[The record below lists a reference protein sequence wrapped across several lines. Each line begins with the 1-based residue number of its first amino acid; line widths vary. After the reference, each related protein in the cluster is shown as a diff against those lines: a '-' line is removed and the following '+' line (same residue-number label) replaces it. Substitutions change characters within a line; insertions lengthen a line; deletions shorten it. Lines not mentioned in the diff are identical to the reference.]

1 MASKSSLPEEDL
13 TCPVCFDIF
22 KDPVVLLC
30 SHSFCKDCLQKF
42 WREKKSKEC
51 PVCRRQSSLDNPP
64 LNLSLRNVCESFL
77 KEKSQRAS
85 GGSEV
90 HCSLHDERLKLFC
103 LEDKQPI
110 CVVCQASRKHSGHQF
125 LPIDEAALDYKE
137 QLNAV
142 LKPLQEKLKEFKQV
156 KETCDRTASYIKI
169 QAHQSEKQIKEEFE
183 KLHQFLKDEEEARI
197 RALKEEEEQKSLIMK
212 EKTEELS
219 KEMSTLSDK
228 ITAIEKQMVAEDI
241 IFLQNFKTPVCF
253 PSSTC
258 SLQNPQGVSGALIDV
273 AKHLGNLK
281 FRVWEKMKDIVQFTP
296 VLLDPNTA
304 HTSLIVSEDLTSF
317 KRTYTR
323 QTLPDNPERFDVYE
337 CVLGS
342 EGFNSGSH
350 YWDVEV
356 GDGRAWC
363 VGVTPESN
371 QRKGDTF
378 TWERVW
384 RVGYNDS
391 RWYDESGWDDDMG
404 HLHALEQNLHT
415 LRVHLD
421 LDKGQ
426 LSFSDPLQNTHLHT
440 FKHTFTEKVL
450 PFFYSPVSLFDSF
463 RSPQSILPLKP
474 SVTIE
479 QRRIC

>member
-1 MASKSSLPEEDL
+1 MASKRSLPEEDF

-51 PVCRRQSSLDNPP
+51 PVCRRQSSMDNPP
-64 LNLSLRNVCESFL
+64 LNLSLRNLCESFL

-90 HCSLHDERLKLFC
+90 LCSLHGERLKLFC
-103 LEDKQPI
+103 LEDKQPV
-110 CVVCQASRKHSGHQF
+110 CLVCQASRKHSGHQF
-125 LPIDEAALDYKE
+125 LPIDEAALDSKE

-142 LKPLQEKLKEFKQV
+142 LKPLQEKLKEFERIK
-156 KETCDRTASYIKI
+156 KTCDQTASHIKV

-183 KLHQFLKDEEEARI
+183 KLHQFLKDEEKARI
-197 RALKEEEEQKSLIMK
+197 RGLKEEEEQKSLIMK
-212 EKTEELS
+212 EKIEEMS
-219 KEMSTLSDK
+219 KEMSTLSDT

-241 IFLQNFKTPVCF
+241 IFLQVWTCGFSSVGN
-253 PSSTC
+253 STC
-258 SLQNPQGVSGALIDV
+258 TLQKPQRVARALIDV
-273 AKHLGNLK
+273 AKHLGNLR

-304 HTSLIVSEDLTSF
+304 DSSLIISEDLTSF
-317 KRTYTR
+317 KEANPR
-323 QTLPDNPERFDVYE
+323 QTLPDNPERFNVFG
-337 CVLGS
+337 CVVGS
-342 EGFNSGSH
+342 KGFNSGSH

-356 GDGRAWC
+356 GHSTRWC
-363 VGVTPESN
+363 VGVTTESN
-371 QRKGDTF
+371 QRKMDTIS
-378 TWERVW
+378 WERVW
-384 RVGYNDS
+384 GVEYGQCS
-391 RWYDESGWDDDMG
+391 IGPV
-404 HLHALEQNLHT
+404 HKLKQKLHT

-421 LDKGQ
+421 LDKRQ

-450 PFFYSPVSLFDSF
+450 PFFFSLVSPL
-463 RSPQSILPLKP
+463 SILPLKP
-474 SVTIE
+474 SVTTGH
-479 QRRIC
+479 RRLC

>member
-51 PVCRRQSSLDNPP
+51 PVCRRQSSLGDPP

-85 GGSEV
+85 RGSEV
-90 HCSLHDERLKLFC
+90 LCSLHGERLKLFC
-103 LEDKQPI
+103 LEDKQPV
-110 CVVCQASRKHSGHQF
+110 CLVCQASRKHSRHQF

-137 QLNAV
+137 QLKAV
-142 LKPLQEKLKEFKQV
+142 LKPLQKKLDEFEEV
-156 KETCDRTASYIKI
+156 KKTCDKTASHIKV

-212 EKTEELS
+212 EKIEEMS
-219 KEMSTLSDK
+219 KEMSTLSDT
-228 ITAIEKQMVAEDI
+228 ITAIKKQMVAEDI
-241 IFLQNFKTPVCF
+241 IFLQNFKAIE
-253 PSSTC
+253 SSTC
-258 SLQNPQGVSGALIDV
+258 TLQKPQEVSGALIDV
-273 AKHLGNLK
+273 AKHLGNLR

-304 HTSLIVSEDLTSF
+304 HPSFIISEDLTSL
-317 KRTYTR
+317 KVTYPR
-323 QTLPDNPERFDVYE
+323 QRLPDNPERFHFSQ

-356 GDGRAWC
+356 GDSPYWC
-363 VGVTPESN
+363 VGVTTESN
-371 QRKGDTF
+371 QWKGISF
-378 TWERVW
+378 WERVW
-384 RVGYNDS
+384 RVGYGS
-391 RWYDESGWDDDMG
+391 SFIGPE
-404 HLHALEQNLHT
+404 HLLEQNLHT

-421 LDKGQ
+421 LDEGQ
-426 LSFSDPLQNTHLHT
+426 LSFSDALQNTHLHT

-450 PFFYSPVSLFDSF
+450 PFFYSFS
-463 RSPQSILPLKP
+463 SPLCILPLKP
-474 SVTIE
+474 LHNN
-479 QRRIC
+479 

>member
-1 MASKSSLPEEDL
+1 MASKRSLPEDDF

-22 KDPVVLLC
+22 KDPVLLLC

-51 PVCRRQSSLDNPP
+51 PVCRRKSSLDNPP
-64 LNLSLRNVCESFL
+64 LNLSLRNLCESFL

-90 HCSLHDERLKLFC
+90 LCSLHGERLKLFC
-103 LEDKQPI
+103 LEDKQPV

-142 LKPLQEKLKEFKQV
+142 LKPLQEKLKEFERV
-156 KETCDRTASYIKI
+156 KETCDQTASHIKV

-212 EKTEELS
+212 EKIEEMS
-219 KEMSTLSDK
+219 KEMSTLSDT

-241 IFLQNFKTPVCF
+241 IFLQVWTFCF
-253 PSSTC
+253 PSSTRT
-258 SLQNPQGVSGALIDV
+258 LQKPQRVSGALTDV
-273 AKHLGNLK
+273 AKHLGNLR

-296 VLLDPNTA
+296 VVLDPNTA
-304 HTSLIVSEDLTSF
+304 HPSLIISEDLSSF
-317 KRTYTR
+317 KEANPT
-323 QTLPDNPERFDVYE
+323 QTLPNNPERFDLNAYGS
-337 CVLGS
+337 VLGS

-356 GDGRAWC
+356 GHRAYWC
-363 VGVTPESN
+363 VGVTTESN
-371 QRKGDTF
+371 QGKRDTF
-378 TWERVW
+378 SWERVW
-384 RVGYNDS
+384 RVGYGFGLHF
-391 RWYDESGWDDDMG
+391 SGPG
-404 HLHALEQNLHT
+404 HKLEQNLHT

-450 PFFYSPVSLFDSF
+450 PFFYSL
-463 RSPQSILPLKP
+463 RSPLSILPLKP

-479 QRRIC
+479 QRRLC

>member
-1 MASKSSLPEEDL
+1 MASKSSLPEEDF

-22 KDPVVLLC
+22 KDPVLLLC
-30 SHSFCKDCLQKF
+30 GHSFCKDCLQKF

-51 PVCRRQSSLDNPP
+51 PVCRRQSSLDEPP
-64 LNLSLRNVCESFL
+64 LNLSLRNLCESFL

-90 HCSLHDERLKLFC
+90 LCSLHGERLKLFC
-103 LEDKQPI
+103 LEDKQPV

-125 LPIDEAALDYKE
+125 LPIDEAAFDYKE

-142 LKPLQEKLKEFKQV
+142 LDTLQKKLKEFEEV
-156 KETCDRTASYIKI
+156 KETCDQTASHIKV

-212 EKTEELS
+212 EKNEEMS
-219 KEMSTLSDK
+219 KEMSTLSDT

-241 IFLQNFKTPVCF
+241 IFLQNFKATIERCEI
-253 PSSTC
+253 SISTC
-258 SLQNPQGVSGALIDV
+258 TLQKPQRVSGALIDV
-273 AKHLGNLK
+273 AKHLGNLR

-296 VLLDPNTA
+296 VVLDPNTA
-304 HTSLIVSEDLTSF
+304 DSLLIVSEDLTSF
-317 KRTYTR
+317 KRTDPR
-323 QTLPDNPERFDVYE
+323 QKLPDNPERFDPYE

-356 GDGRAWC
+356 GNGTDWY
-363 VGVTPESN
+363 VGVTTESN
-371 QRKGDTF
+371 QRKWGTF

-384 RVGYNDS
+384 RVGCGP
-391 RWYDESGWDDDMG
+391 WWDDTGPG
-404 HLHALEQNLHT
+404 HKLEQNLHT

-450 PFFYSPVSLFDSF
+450 PFFYSL
-463 RSPQSILPLKP
+463 RSPLSILPLKP

-479 QRRIC
+479 QRRLC

>member
-1 MASKSSLPEEDL
+1 MASKRSLPEEDF

-22 KDPVVLLC
+22 KDPVLLLC

-51 PVCRRQSSLDNPP
+51 PVCRRQSSLGDPP
-64 LNLSLRNVCESFL
+64 LNLALRNVCESFL
-77 KEKSQRAS
+77 KEKSKRAS

-90 HCSLHDERLKLFC
+90 LCSLHGERLKLFC
-103 LEDKQPI
+103 VEDKQPV

-142 LKPLQEKLKEFKQV
+142 LKPLQKKLKEFKGV
-156 KETCDRTASYIKI
+156 KKTCDRTARHIKV

-197 RALKEEEEQKSLIMK
+197 RALKEEEEQKRLIMK
-212 EKTEELS
+212 EKTEEMN
-219 KEMSTLSDK
+219 KEMSTLSDT

-241 IFLQNFKTPVCF
+241 IFQFSWKNVCV

-258 SLQNPQGVSGALIDV
+258 TQQKPQRVSGALIDV
-273 AKHLGNLK
+273 AKHLGNLR

-304 HTSLIVSEDLTSF
+304 EPSIIVSEDLTSF
-317 KRTYTR
+317 ELTCTR
-323 QTLPDNPERFDVYE
+323 ETLPDNPERFDDSY

-356 GDGRAWC
+356 GHSTAWS
-363 VGVTPESN
+363 VGVTTESN
-371 QRKGDTF
+371 QRKRGTIS
-378 TWERVW
+378 WGRVW
-384 RVGYNDS
+384 RVGYGF
-391 RWYDESGWDDDMG
+391 GWHNTG
-404 HLHALEQNLHT
+404 PRHILKQTLHT

-426 LSFSDPLQNTHLHT
+426 VSFSDPLQNTHLHT

-450 PFFYSPVSLFDSF
+450 PFFYSQW
-463 RSPQSILPLKP
+463 SPLSILPLKP

-479 QRRIC
+479 QHRLC

>member
-1 MASKSSLPEEDL
+1 MASKSFLPEEDF

-22 KDPVVLLC
+22 KDPVLLLC
-30 SHSFCKDCLQKF
+30 SHSFCKVCLQKF

-51 PVCRRQSSLDNPP
+51 PVCRKKSSMDNPP
-64 LNLSLRNVCESFL
+64 LNLSLKNLSESFL

-90 HCSLHDERLKLFC
+90 LCSLHGERHKLFC

-137 QLNAV
+137 QLKAV
-142 LKPLQEKLKEFKQV
+142 LKPLQDKVKEFEEV
-156 KETCDRTASYIKI
+156 KKTFDQTASHIKV
-169 QAHQSEKQIKEEFE
+169 QAHQSEKQIKKEFK
-183 KLHQFLKDEEEARI
+183 KLHQFLKDEEDARI
-197 RALKEEEEQKSLIMK
+197 RALKEEEKQKSFIMK
-212 EKTEELS
+212 EKIQELS
-219 KEMSTLSDK
+219 KEMSILSDT

-241 IFLQNFKTPVCF
+241 ILLQR
-253 PSSTC
+253 
-258 SLQNPQGVSGALIDV
+258 VSGALIDV

-281 FRVWEKMKDIVQFTP
+281 FRVWEKMKDIVRFTP
-296 VLLDPNTA
+296 VVLDPNTA
-304 HTSLIVSEDLTSF
+304 NPSLFISEDLTSF
-317 KRTYTR
+317 KMINSTKTV
-323 QTLPDNPERFDVYE
+323 PNNPERFNVSE

-350 YWDVEV
+350 SWDVEV
-356 GDGRAWC
+356 GDSTCWY

-378 TWERVW
+378 TWGRVW
-384 RVGYNDS
+384 CVGF
-391 RWYDESGWDDDMG
+391 GGGFIG
-404 HLHALEQNLHT
+404 HVHLLKQNLHT

-426 LSFSDPLQNTHLHT
+426 VSFSDPIKNTHLHT
-440 FKHTFTEKVL
+440 FKHTFAEKVL
-450 PFFYSPVSLFDSF
+450 PFFYS
-463 RSPQSILPLKP
+463 RSSPLSILTLKP

-479 QRRIC
+479 QRRLC

>member
-1 MASKSSLPEEDL
+1 MASKSSLPEEDF

-22 KDPVVLLC
+22 KDPVILLC

-51 PVCRRQSSLDNPP
+51 PVCRRQSSLDEPP
-64 LNLSLRNVCESFL
+64 LNLSLRNVCESFR
-77 KEKSQRAS
+77 KNSQRVS

-90 HCSLHDERLKLFC
+90 LCSLHGERLKLFC

-125 LPIDEAALDYKE
+125 LPIDEAKLYYKE
-137 QLNAV
+137 QLNTV
-142 LKPLQEKLKEFKQV
+142 LKPLQEKLKEFEEV
-156 KETCDRTASYIKI
+156 KKTCDQTASHIKV

-183 KLHQFLKDEEEARI
+183 KLHQFLKDEEEAII

-212 EKTEELS
+212 EKTEEMS
-219 KEMSTLSDK
+219 KEMSTLSDT
-228 ITAIEKQMVAEDI
+228 ITAIEMQMVAEDI
-241 IFLQNFKTPVCF
+241 IFL
-253 PSSTC
+253 
-258 SLQNPQGVSGALIDV
+258 QGVSGALIDV
-273 AKHLGNLK
+273 AKHLGNLR

-304 HTSLIVSEDLTSF
+304 EPSIIVSEDLTSF
-317 KRTYTR
+317 KLTCTR
-323 QTLPDNPERFDVYE
+323 ETLPDNPERFGDSY
-337 CVLGS
+337 CILGS

-356 GDGRAWC
+356 GHSTAWS
-363 VGVTPESN
+363 VGVTTESN
-371 QRKGDTF
+371 QRKRGTIS
-378 TWERVW
+378 WGRVW
-384 RVGYNDS
+384 RVGYGF
-391 RWYDESGWDDDMG
+391 GWHNTG
-404 HLHALEQNLHT
+404 PRHILKQTLHT

-426 LSFSDPLQNTHLHT
+426 LSFSDPLQNTHIHT

-450 PFFYSPVSLFDSF
+450 PFFFSQWSPL
-463 RSPQSILPLKP
+463 SILPLKP

-479 QRRIC
+479 QCRLC

>member
-1 MASKSSLPEEDL
+1 MASKSSLPEEDF

-22 KDPVVLLC
+22 KDPVLLLC

-51 PVCRRQSSLDNPP
+51 PVCRRQSSLDDPP
-64 LNLSLRNVCESFL
+64 LNLSLRNLCESFL
-77 KEKSQRAS
+77 KEKSQRDS

-90 HCSLHDERLKLFC
+90 LCSLHGERLKLFC

-142 LKPLQEKLKEFKQV
+142 LKPLQKKLREFEQV
-156 KETCDRTASYIKI
+156 KKTCDQTASHIKV
-169 QAHQSEKQIKEEFE
+169 QALQSEKQIKEEFE
-183 KLHQFLKDEEEARI
+183 KLHQFLKEEEEGKI
-197 RALKEEEEQKSLIMK
+197 RALKEEEEQKSFIMK
-212 EKTEELS
+212 EKIEELS
-219 KEMSTLSDK
+219 KEMSTLSDT

-241 IFLQNFKTPVCF
+241 IFLQNFKATIE
-253 PSSTC
+253 SSTC
-258 SLQNPQGVSGALIDV
+258 TLQKPQRVSGALIDV
-273 AKHLGNLK
+273 AKHLGNLR
-281 FRVWEKMKDIVQFTP
+281 FRVWEKMKDIVQFSP
-296 VLLDPNTA
+296 VVLDPNTA
-304 HTSLIVSEDLTSF
+304 EPSLIISEDLTSF
-317 KRTYTR
+317 KRTYSG
-323 QTLPDNPERFDVYE
+323 QTLPNNPERFDVYG

-356 GDGRAWC
+356 GDSTHWS
-363 VGVTPESN
+363 VGVTTESN
-371 QRKGDTF
+371 QGKGIISWF
-378 TWERVW
+378 RVW
-384 RVGYNDS
+384 RVGYGP
-391 RWYDESGWDDDMG
+391 WWDDIG
-404 HLHALEQNLHT
+404 PVHKLKQNLHT

-426 LSFSDPLQNTHLHT
+426 LSFSDPLQNTYLHT

-450 PFFYSPVSLFDSF
+450 PFFCSPE
-463 RSPQSILPLKP
+463 SPLSILPLKP

-479 QRRIC
+479 QRRLC

>member
-1 MASKSSLPEEDL
+1 MASKSSLPEEDF

-22 KDPVVLLC
+22 KDPVLLLC

-64 LNLSLRNVCESFL
+64 LNLSLKNVCESFL

-90 HCSLHDERLKLFC
+90 LCSLHGERLKLFC

-110 CVVCQASRKHSGHQF
+110 CLVFQASRKHSGHQF
-125 LPIDEAALDYKE
+125 LPIDEAALDYKK
-137 QLNAV
+137 QLKAV
-142 LKPLQEKLKEFKQV
+142 LKPLQKKLNQFKGVQ
-156 KETCDRTASYIKI
+156 KTCDRTASHIKV

-212 EKTEELS
+212 EKIEELS
-219 KEMSTLSDK
+219 KDMSTLSDT
-228 ITAIEKQMVAEDI
+228 ITAIKKQMVAEDI
-241 IFLQNFKTPVCF
+241 IFLQQK
-253 PSSTC
+253 
-258 SLQNPQGVSGALIDV
+258 PQGVSGSLIDV
-273 AKHLGNLK
+273 AKHLGNLR

-296 VLLDPNTA
+296 VVLDPNTA
-304 HTSLIVSEDLTSF
+304 DSLLIISEDLTSF
-317 KRTYTR
+317 KRTLTR
-323 QTLPDNPERFDVYE
+323 QTLPDNPERLDDYR
-337 CVLGS
+337 CVVGS

-356 GDGRAWC
+356 GDSTAWC
-363 VGVTPESN
+363 VGVTTESN
-371 QRKGDTF
+371 QRKRGTI
-378 TWERVW
+378 TWERLLC
-384 RVGYNDS
+384 VGYGGCY
-391 RWYDESGWDDDMG
+391 RGPV
-404 HLHALEQNLHT
+404 HVLEQNLHT

-426 LSFSDPLQNTHLHT
+426 LSFSDPLQNTHIHT

-450 PFFYSPVSLFDSF
+450 PFFCSPRPPL
-463 RSPQSILPLKP
+463 SILPLKP

-479 QRRIC
+479 QRRLC

>member
-1 MASKSSLPEEDL
+1 MASKSSLPEDDFN
-13 TCPVCFDIF
+13 CPVCFDIF
-22 KDPVVLLC
+22 KDPVLLLC

-51 PVCRRQSSLDNPP
+51 PVCRRQSSMDNPP

-90 HCSLHDERLKLFC
+90 LCSLHGERLKLFC
-103 LEDKQPI
+103 LEDKQPV
-110 CVVCQASRKHSGHQF
+110 CLVCQASRKHSGHQF

-142 LKPLQEKLKEFKQV
+142 LESLQEKLEEFEEV
-156 KETCDRTASYIKI
+156 KETCDQTASHVKV

-183 KLHQFLKDEEEARI
+183 KLHQFLKEEEEARI

-219 KEMSTLSDK
+219 KEMSTLSDT

-241 IFLQNFKTPVCF
+241 IFLQNFKSTIE
-253 PSSTC
+253 SSTC
-258 SLQNPQGVSGALIDV
+258 TLQKPQQVSGALIDV
-273 AKHLGNLK
+273 AKHLGNLR
-281 FRVWEKMKDIVQFTP
+281 FRVWDKNQSANTP
-296 VLLDPNTA
+296 VVLDPNTA
-304 HTSLIVSEDLTSF
+304 NSSLIVSEDLTSL
-317 KRTYTR
+317 KRTDPR
-323 QTLPDNPERFDVYE
+323 QTLPDNPERFDLNAYY

-356 GDGRAWC
+356 GHSPGWC
-363 VGVTPESN
+363 VGVTTESN

-378 TWERVW
+378 SWKRVW
-384 RVGYNDS
+384 RVGYKFEE
-391 RWYDESGWDDDMG
+391 YDECKTFNELRWHVTGPV
-404 HLHALEQNLHT
+404 HILKQNLHT

-450 PFFYSPVSLFDSF
+450 PFFRSAFSSL
-463 RSPQSILPLKP
+463 SILPLKP

-479 QRRIC
+479 QRRLC

>member
-1 MASKSSLPEEDL
+1 MASKRSLPEEDFN
-13 TCPVCFDIF
+13 CPVCFDIF
-22 KDPVVLLC
+22 KDPVILLC

-64 LNLSLRNVCESFL
+64 LNLSLRNLCESFL

-90 HCSLHDERLKLFC
+90 LCSLHGERLKLFC
-103 LEDKQPI
+103 VEDKQPV
-110 CVVCQASRKHSGHQF
+110 CLVCQASRKHSGHQF

-137 QLNAV
+137 QLKAV
-142 LKPLQEKLKEFKQV
+142 LKPLQDKLDQFEEVF
-156 KETCDRTASYIKI
+156 ETCDQTASHIKV

-197 RALKEEEEQKSLIMK
+197 RALKEEEQQKSLIMK
-212 EKTEELS
+212 EKTEEMS
-219 KEMSTLSDK
+219 KEMSTLSDT

-241 IFLQNFKTPVCF
+241 IFLQVWTFCV

-258 SLQNPQGVSGALIDV
+258 TLQKPQGVSGGLIDV

-296 VLLDPNTA
+296 VVLDPNTA
-304 HTSLIVSEDLTSF
+304 HPQLIISEDLTSF
-317 KRTYTR
+317 KKPSLTQTRFGWTYFS
-323 QTLPDNPERFDVYE
+323 QTVPDNPERFNFSQ

-356 GDGRAWC
+356 GDNTEWY
-363 VGVTPESN
+363 VGVTTESN
-371 QRKGDTF
+371 QRKLGTLS
-378 TWERVW
+378 WERVW
-384 RVGYNDS
+384 RVGYGFHS
-391 RWYDESGWDDDMG
+391 IGPVHE
-404 HLHALEQNLHT
+404 LEQNIQT

-450 PFFYSPVSLFDSF
+450 PFFYSLMSSL
-463 RSPQSILPLKP
+463 SILPLKP

-479 QRRIC
+479 QRRLC

>member
-1 MASKSSLPEEDL
+1 MASKRSLPEEDF
-13 TCPVCFDIF
+13 TCPVCFVIF

-51 PVCRRQSSLDNPP
+51 PFCRRQSSLDNPP

-90 HCSLHDERLKLFC
+90 LCSLHGERLKLFC

-125 LPIDEAALDYKE
+125 LPIDEAALYYKE
-137 QLNAV
+137 QLNYV
-142 LKPLQEKLKEFKQV
+142 LKPLQEKLKEFEELIQ
-156 KETCDRTASYIKI
+156 TCDQTASHIKV

-197 RALKEEEEQKSLIMK
+197 RALKEEEEQKSFIMK
-212 EKTEELS
+212 EKTEEIS
-219 KEMSTLSDK
+219 KEMSTLSDT

-241 IFLQNFKTPVCF
+241 IFLQVWTFCV

-258 SLQNPQGVSGALIDV
+258 TLQKPQGVSGALIDV
-273 AKHLGNLK
+273 AKHLGNLR

-296 VLLDPNTA
+296 VVLDPNTA
-304 HTSLIVSEDLTSF
+304 NPSFIVSEDLTSI
-317 KRTYTR
+317 KQTDPR
-323 QTLPDNPERFDVYE
+323 QTLPDNPERLSNSYG

-356 GDGRAWC
+356 GDGTYWC

-371 QRKGDTF
+371 QRKRDTF
-378 TWERVW
+378 SWERVW
-384 RVGYNDS
+384 RVGFGF
-391 RWYDESGWDDDMG
+391 RLHFSGPG
-404 HLHALEQNLHT
+404 HKLKQNLHT

-450 PFFYSPVSLFDSF
+450 PIFFSHSSPLC
-463 RSPQSILPLKP
+463 ILPLKP

-479 QRRIC
+479 QRRLC